1 MYPLLAKF
9 HIRLTWLSL
18 KNIFLCFS
26 SYIALVIH
34 GSFQYYFVLSH
45 RLRWILASFRSESP
59 LQAFQNQDFKSCGV
73 PEQWRLLSGENRTV
87 FQNHCLFVSNSQWN
101 CVQNGVKELRSSSI
115 LYFTTEQST
124 AFHIIIWNRMLTEYQ
139 FIIRQK

>member
-1 MYPLLAKF
+1 MYHLLAKF

-18 KNIFLCFS
+18 KNMFLCLS

-59 LQAFQNQDFKSCGV
+59 LQTFQSQDFKSFGV

-87 FQNHCLFVSNSQWN
+87 FQNHCLYVMWAIASETVFSVPSRSLEFKKTL
-101 CVQNGVKELRSSSI
+101 NGVKEHRSSSI
-115 LYFTTEQST
+115 LYCSRLPFT
-124 AFHIIIWNRMLTEYQ
+124 
-139 FIIRQK
+139 